1 MNRIRRRILGQTLI
15 ITRSVGEETA
25 CRPRSRFGLRS
36 ISTAYSLSAWLFV
49 AGLAAAQPP
58 EQHWQATQNYPP
70 NNGPNYQPPNNQ
82 PASGSNPAAAAP
94 ATGQYQYP
102 PQGANSQPQQY
113 PPADGRPAA
122 PAGPQQYGPPAQ
134 PDNRQNYPQN
144 PGGPAAPGFGPIS
157 PGQTIQ
163 GPPIQGPPAQP
174 ATPQVP
180 FLLSRPEIN
189 ALENLLTDWEKR
201 NKEIHVL
208 KSKFYH
214 WRYDAVFGNGNQ
226 PPPPDEGELKFAA
239 PDKAWMYV
247 KAKDPKQS
255 EQWLCDGKSVFH
267 WDYANSVVTEYIMPP
282 EMQGKGIGDGPLPFV
297 FGIEAQK
304 LKQRYFMRIIT
315 PPNVQNEVW
324 LEAFPK
330 WQQDAA
336 NYYKVEVILQVVGES
351 HALFPYA
358 IQIYAPNKKD
368 RIVYQLQSPEI
379 NPRGPFID
387 IFGSE
392 NWKPSIPFG
401 WTKRTELPQSASP
414 QAGANPAM
422 LQRR

>member
-1 MNRIRRRILGQTLI
+1 M
-15 ITRSVGEETA
+15 
-25 CRPRSRFGLRS
+25 
-36 ISTAYSLSAWLFV
+36 
-49 AGLAAAQPP
+49 AGLAAAQQP

-82 PASGSNPAAAAP
+82 PASGNPRQPSRRLANISIHRKGPTRNRSN
-94 ATGQYQYP
+94 TR
-102 PQGANSQPQQY
+102 QPMAVL
-113 PPADGRPAA
+113 PRRLGRSNM
-122 PAGPQQYGPPAQ
+122 GRQ
-134 PDNRQNYPQN
+134 PSRIIVRTIRRIR
-144 PGGPAAPGFGPIS
+144 GGPAGQVSVRFRPAKTSKVRRSKARRAARYAAS
-157 PGQTIQ
+157 PL
-163 GPPIQGPPAQP
+163 PAFSAGDQ
-174 ATPQVP
+174 
-180 FLLSRPEIN
+180 L

-208 KSKFYH
+208 KSKFFH

-226 PPPPDEGELKFAA
+226 PPPADEGDLKFAA
-239 PDKAWMYV
+239 PDKAWMWV
-247 KAKDPKQS
+247 KAKDHKQS

-267 WDYANSVVTEYIMPP
+267 WDYTNSVVTEYIMPP

-324 LEAFPK
+324 LEAFPRL
-330 WQQDAA
+330 QQDAA
-336 NYYKVEVILQVVGES
+336 NYYKVEVILQIVGES

-358 IQIYAPNKKD
+358 IQIYAPNEKD